1 MEFGGSLSLPQLRFA
16 ISKIHA
22 NITAMPSLPS
32 SCCCRRPH
40 RPLSPS
46 LLPSPLPPPS
56 PHRRRRFFLCRFSL
70 IVVAFAII
78 ADVAFAVAI
87 TVAVAIAV
95 AVAVAVVIVVVI
107 TANNVNTVAAATVA
121 AVADWIQ
128 RHDLQSL
135 LRGNRRR
142 PLPPAASGCRGS
154 S

>member
-1 MEFGGSLSLPQLRFA
+1 MEFGGSLSFPQLRFA

-22 NITAMPSLPS
+22 NITAMPSPPS

-46 LLPSPLPPPS
+46 LLPSPLPSPS

-70 IVVAFAII
+70 IVVAFAIV

-87 TVAVAIAV
+87 TVAV